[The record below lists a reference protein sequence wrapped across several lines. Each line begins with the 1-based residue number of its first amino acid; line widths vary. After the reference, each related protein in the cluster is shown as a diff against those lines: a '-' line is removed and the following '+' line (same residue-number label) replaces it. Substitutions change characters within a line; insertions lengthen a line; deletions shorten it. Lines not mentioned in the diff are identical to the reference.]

1 MPKNEFRKSE
11 KVLFVFE
18 KWRMARI
25 AYESYDGYDVP
36 YLKERWEIESRNF
49 LRKTIDIMMQVKV
62 SEEIG

>member
-1 MPKNEFRKSE
+1 MT
-11 KVLFVFE
+11 
-18 KWRMARI
+18 RI
-25 AYESYDGYDVP
+25 AYESYDDGNDVP